1 MFKEGAEMTKRKRK
15 IARRLPAKPDSPPPQ
30 PDFLAR
36 LKKIYKKPMG
46 VTGADLVSSK
56 RDRF

>member
-1 MFKEGAEMTKRKRK
+1 MTFKRRVEITKRKRK
-15 IARRLPAKPDSPPPQ
+15 IARLYSAPPR

-36 LKKIYKKPMG
+36 LKKIYKK
-46 VTGADLVSSK
+46 TLKTSGADLVAFD

>member
-1 MFKEGAEMTKRKRK
+1 MRFKRGVEMIKRKRK
-15 IARRLPAKPDSPPPQ
+15 IARLYSAPTR

-36 LKKIYKKPMG
+36 LKKIYKKTLKT
-46 VTGADLVSSK
+46 TGADLVAFE

>member
-1 MFKEGAEMTKRKRK
+1 MFKEGVGMTKRKRK
-15 IARRLPAKPDSPPPQ
+15 ITRRLPAKPDSAAPQ

-36 LKKIYKKPMG
+36 LKKIYKKPLK
-46 VTGADLVSSK
+46 VTGADLVSSE

>member
-1 MFKEGAEMTKRKRK
+1 MSMTKRKRA
-15 IARRLPAKPDSPPPQ
+15 ITRLLRVEGDAAPPR

-36 LKKIYKKPMG
+36 LKKIYKKTLK
-46 VTGADLVSSK
+46 VSGADLVSSE

>member
-1 MFKEGAEMTKRKRK
+1 MTFKRGIEMIKRKRN
-15 IARRLPAKPDSPPPQ
+15 IARLHSAPPR

-36 LKKIYKKPMG
+36 LKKIYKKTLKT
-46 VTGADLVSSK
+46 TGADLVAFD

>member
-1 MFKEGAEMTKRKRK
+1 MAFKKGVEMIKRKRK
-15 IARRLPAKPDSPPPQ
+15 TARSYSAPPR

-36 LKKIYKKPMG
+36 LKKIYKK
-46 VTGADLVSSK
+46 TLKTAGADLVAFD